1 MNLTTIH
8 EPPFE
13 PVTLADVYR
22 VLKVDPTG
30 SPATHPLDDD
40 FTRQITTARRNVEQQ
55 TRRSL
60 VRQTLRLSMGDFPVP
75 QWAGAWVKRY
85 GRAVL
90 PVSKI
95 ELFRPPVISV
105 QSVQYFDADN
115 TLQTVSASDYYLTD
129 DLVPELRFASS
140 FTAPTVYDRPD
151 ALRVTYVTG
160 YLGAGSPASTQAEYA
175 EHVPAELKDAIL
187 VGVQMLQTSTSPQ
200 DYELLQRMQR
210 ALIHPLIVQLVL

>member
-60 VRQTLRLSMGDFPVP
+60 VQQTLRLSAEGFPANCAGWQLAPRWARVP
-75 QWAGAWVKRY
+75 
-85 GRAVL
+85 
-90 PVSKI
+90 SKI
-95 ELFRPPVISV
+95 VLFRPPVISV

-129 DLVPELRFASS
+129 DLVPELRFATS

-151 ALRVTYVTG
+151 ALRVTYITG
-160 YLGAGSPASTQAEYA
+160 YLGAGSPPSTQAEYA